1 MGIKSR
7 KAPGLLF
14 LDSSISPTTTMTW
27 LSRVQ
32 GGAAVL
38 GLARSP
44 RCTEPLAPI
53 PARPS
58 GGLLQLLW
66 FPAVSLALLSPRS
79 HSITRYYNTM
89 FLTSVG
95 T

>member
-66 FPAVSLALLSPRS
+66 FPAQSLWPCSRLAPTQLPDI
-79 HSITRYYNTM
+79 ITQC
-89 FLTSVG
+89 F
-95 T
+95 